1 MTKDKDKGKETKPSS
16 ETRDVVKIQDDVVK
30 AKDVLALQLSKEGD
44 RVRFLVQQS
53 LGPTLIAEH
62 PVIRRKGAPQAIP
75 PLLLFIAGTI
85 HACSIAARIRL
96 WIYHSASS
104 SFSSSV
110 PSMLAQLL
118 LEQDCESTI
127 PPLLLSHRRYHPC
140 LLNCC

>member
-62 PVIRRKGAPQAIP
+62 PVIRRKGAPQSIL
-75 PLLLFIAGTI
+75 PLLL
-85 HACSIAARIRL
+85 
-96 WIYHSASS
+96 SS
-104 SFSSSV
+104 PV
-110 PSMLAQLL
+110 PSMLARLL
-118 LEQDCESTI
+118 LEQDCGSTI
-127 PPLLLSHRRYHPC
+127 LPLLLSHRRYHPC